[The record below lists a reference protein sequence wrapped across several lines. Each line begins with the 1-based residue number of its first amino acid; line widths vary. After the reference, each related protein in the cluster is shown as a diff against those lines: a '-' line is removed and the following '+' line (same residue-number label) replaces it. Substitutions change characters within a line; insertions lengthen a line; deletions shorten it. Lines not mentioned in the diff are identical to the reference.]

1 MNRNLGLIYAISA
14 YTFWGIIPIFWKQIS
29 FVDSVEIVMHRML
42 WSCVLVVALIVVQG
56 QWQSFR
62 GHFSDAKL
70 LQRLLVGSVLISV
83 NWAIFIWA
91 VNAGHIVEASMGY
104 FINPLFNVLFG
115 VLFFKERLRQGQ
127 LVALSMVGVSV
138 AYLILGHGTV
148 PYIAL
153 SLAVSFAC
161 YAAVKKSVQIP
172 ATHGLAIETA
182 FMVLPATFYLLY
194 LEQTGAGVFGSSV
207 WLSSMMVLG
216 GLFTLIPLVLF
227 AAAAKLVSMTTLGM
241 SQYIG
246 PTLQLICG
254 VFLYHEPFG
263 TEKFIAFALIW
274 LALLIY
280 SIDELNMQRVR
291 RKNRRLAPS
300 ENGAMD
306 SPR

>member
-1 MNRNLGLIYAISA
+1 MLIR
-14 YTFWGIIPIFWKQIS
+14 IFWKQIS

-127 LVALSMVGVSV
+127 LMALSMVGVSV

-194 LEQTGAGVFGSSV
+194 LETSS
-207 WLSSMMVLG
+207 
-216 GLFTLIPLVLF
+216 IHP
-227 AAAAKLVSMTTLGM
+227 APKNPTLG
-241 SQYIG
+241 Y
-246 PTLQLICG
+246 
-254 VFLYHEPFG
+254 
-263 TEKFIAFALIW
+263 
-274 LALLIY
+274 
-280 SIDELNMQRVR
+280 R
-291 RKNRRLAPS
+291 
-300 ENGAMD
+300 
-306 SPR
+306 